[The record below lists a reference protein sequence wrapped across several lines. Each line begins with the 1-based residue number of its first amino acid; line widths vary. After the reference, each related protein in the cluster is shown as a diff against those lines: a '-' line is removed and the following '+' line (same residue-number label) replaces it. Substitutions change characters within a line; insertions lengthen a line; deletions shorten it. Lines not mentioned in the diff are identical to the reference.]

1 MRLATLIVKK
11 GLSVREAEA
20 IASKRMFASKKSA
33 ALKGKDQNI
42 VDIENRL
49 QQALG
54 TRVVVMHGKSRGQ
67 IRIDYY
73 SNDDLNR
80 ILEMLAGQKSGQ
92 KS

>member
-20 IASKRMFASKKSA
+20 IASKRIFTSRIPLAAKS
-33 ALKGKDQNI
+33 KDQNI

-49 QQALG
+49 QQVLG

-80 ILEMLAGQKSGQ
+80 ILDMLTGPRQAKQ
-92 KS
+92 